1 MSITGKI
8 LVIKPSSLGDV
19 VHLFPALEVLR
30 RAFPDKELDF
40 VIHPAFAGLL
50 DFSPF
55 PVRKKILF
63 DRKKLGSL
71 RSFPV
76 ETFKLLREL
85 RREEYEL
92 VIDFQGLLRSALMA
106 ASVKSCIIA
115 GFEKPKEK
123 IAALFYSKKIP
134 VNMEQHAV
142 SRYVELVN
150 KLCSTSFEVPEV
162 KIPAGTPG
170 IPGLPERFLV
180 MVPGARWE
188 SKKFPPELFGKIFLE
203 IKKSVPDCGAV
214 IVGAA
219 CDNELAGKIRELVP
233 EALDLT
239 GKTSLAQLIP
249 LMDQAEAVLTNDSG
263 PMHIAALTG
272 TRIFALFGPT
282 RPYLTGPWGEKNEII
297 TCSGLPCLECMKR
310 VCPASSECHRIDPV
324 LTGEKIAQY
333 IQQKS
338 SGVQL

>member
-1 MSITGKI
+1 MNATGKI

-19 VHLFPALEVLR
+19 VHLFPALELLR
-30 RAFPDKELDF
+30 RSFPDKELDF

-71 RSFPV
+71 WRFPV
-76 ETFKLLREL
+76 EVFKLLREL

-92 VIDFQGLLRSALMA
+92 VIDFQGLLRSGLMA
-106 ASVKSCIIA
+106 ASVRSCIIA
-115 GFEKPKEK
+115 GFEKPREK
-123 IAALFYSKKIP
+123 AAVWFYSKKIP

-150 KLCSTSFEVPEV
+150 KLCFTSFEVPEV
-162 KIPAGTPG
+162 KLPSRPSG
-170 IPGLPERFLV
+170 IADLPERYVV

-188 SKKFPPELFGKIFLE
+188 SKKFPPELFGNIFLE
-203 IKKSVPDCGAV
+203 IKKRVPGCSTV

-219 CDNELAGKIRELVP
+219 CDKKEAQKIRELVP

-249 LMDQAEAVLTNDSG
+249 IMGQAEAVITNDSG

-282 RPYLTGPWGEKNEII
+282 RTDLTGPWGEKNEII
-297 TCSGLPCLECMKR
+297 TCSGLQCLECMKR
-310 VCPASSECHRIDPV
+310 FCPASSECHRIDPV
-324 LTGEKIAQY
+324 RTGEKIAAY

>member
-1 MSITGKI
+1 
-8 LVIKPSSLGDV
+8 
-19 VHLFPALEVLR
+19 
-30 RAFPDKELDF
+30 
-40 VIHPAFAGLL
+40 
-50 DFSPF
+50 
-55 PVRKKILF
+55 
-63 DRKKLGSL
+63 
-71 RSFPV
+71 
-76 ETFKLLREL
+76 
-85 RREEYEL
+85 
-92 VIDFQGLLRSALMA
+92 
-106 ASVKSCIIA
+106 
-115 GFEKPKEK
+115 
-123 IAALFYSKKIP
+123 
-134 VNMEQHAV
+134 MEQHAV

-162 KIPAGTPG
+162 KLPDKPSG
-170 IPGLPERFLV
+170 IADLPERYLV

-203 IKKSVPDCGAV
+203 IKKSIPGCGAV
-214 IVGAA
+214 IIGAA
-219 CDNELAGKIRELVP
+219 SDKKEAQKIRELVP

-249 LMDQAEAVLTNDSG
+249 IMARAEAVLTNDSG

-282 RPYLTGPWGEKNEII
+282 RPDLTGPWGEKNEII

-310 VCPASSECHRIDPV
+310 YCPATSECHRIDPV
-324 LTGEKIAQY
+324 RTGEKIAAY